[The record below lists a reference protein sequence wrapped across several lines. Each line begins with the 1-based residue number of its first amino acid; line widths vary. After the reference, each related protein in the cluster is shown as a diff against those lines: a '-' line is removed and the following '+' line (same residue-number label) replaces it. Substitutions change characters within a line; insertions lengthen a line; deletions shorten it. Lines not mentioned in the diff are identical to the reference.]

1 MINIINT
8 KKYCSEDISLIENYD
23 KANEDLSQTWHIHHK
38 KETDEGLSVKQLKEL
53 GLYFYRPASE
63 LIFLTRYEHN
73 KLHCK
78 LKNHSTIVNKNQ
90 RQLINIMKRDLRKKS
105 IVVEY
110 NNEVKHYDSLQKF
123 VDESEFNY
131 QTVLNWL
138 KGYNKPSID
147 IKVYYA

>member
-1 MINIINT
+1 
-8 KKYCSEDISLIENYD
+8 
-23 KANEDLSQTWHIHHK
+23 
-38 KETDEGLSVKQLKEL
+38 
-53 GLYFYRPASE
+53 
-63 LIFLTRYEHN
+63 
-73 KLHCK
+73 
-78 LKNHSTIVNKNQ
+78 
-90 RQLINIMKRDLRKKS
+90 MKRDLRKKS

-147 IKVYYA
+147 IKVYYE